1 MLPPFRA
8 DHVGSLI
15 RPQALIEAREEAE
28 TGGDRASLKR
38 IQEQAIRDVVAM
50 QQDIGLKLVTD
61 GEYNRG
67 AWHRDFL
74 LRFAN
79 VRLIP
84 SRITVRFH
92 SAEGTRE
99 QSPPSW
105 QVAGKLA
112 RPKPIFV
119 EDFRYLASIARA
131 MPKITIPSP
140 TIMHF
145 RGGREAIDTTAYPDM
160 EGFYADLARVYAE
173 EIADLA
179 AAGCRY
185 LQIDEVNLAYL
196 CDPALRAQVSNIG
209 EDPASLPRTYA
220 KLLNDTIAGKPADM
234 TVCMHLCR
242 GNYAG
247 AWVAE
252 GSYEP
257 VAELLFN
264 AIDVNGYFLE
274 YDSERAGGFEPL
286 RFLPKGKIAVLG
298 LVTTKSPQLEAKD
311 DLKRRIDQAARFAPL
326 EQLALSP
333 QCGFESG
340 IGGNTMTIEQQ
351 MAKLRLIVETAQ
363 EVWGSALAT
372 RGRCHPPPLAG
383 RSASAAS
390 REGVQSRESLVTNP
404 HPNPPPQAG
413 GGEPTARGGA
423 SPPDRVTYSGTPALR
438 SPSMNTSRCANGC
451 RFARSTESR
460 SGGPMALRRA
470 MYSCASAI
478 RPRWPQ
484 QLISAL

>member
-15 RPQALIEAREEAE
+15 RPPALIEAREEAE

-50 QQDIGLKLVTD
+50 QQDIGLRLVTD

-84 SRITVRFH
+84 SKITVRFH
-92 SAEGTRE
+92 SAEGTRD
-99 QSPPSW
+99 QAPPSW

-145 RGGREAIDTTAYPDM
+145 RGGREAIDQAAYPEM

-264 AIDVNGYFLE
+264 AINANGYFLE

-298 LVTTKSPQLEAKD
+298 LVTTKSPQLESKD
-311 DLKRRIDQAARFAPL
+311 DLKRRIDAAARFAPL

-363 EVWGSALAT
+363 EVWGSA
-372 RGRCHPPPLAG
+372 
-383 RSASAAS
+383 
-390 REGVQSRESLVTNP
+390 
-404 HPNPPPQAG
+404 
-413 GGEPTARGGA
+413 
-423 SPPDRVTYSGTPALR
+423 
-438 SPSMNTSRCANGC
+438 
-451 RFARSTESR
+451 
-460 SGGPMALRRA
+460 
-470 MYSCASAI
+470 
-478 RPRWPQ
+478 
-484 QLISAL
+484 